1 MAAAGAA
8 AATVMVGMDV
18 WRVHVVAKSVRW
30 DAVCWEGGQV
40 VTTVLVVAF
49 ERNQGGCAVGVY
61 EVEMTD
67 VKALLRCT
75 SRLRFVRGVS

>member
-1 MAAAGAA
+1 VAAAGAA
-8 AATVMVGMDV
+8 AATVMVGLDV

-40 VTTVLVVAF
+40 VMTVLVVAF
-49 ERNQGGCAVGVY
+49 GRNLGGCAVGVY
-61 EVEMTD
+61 AVEIFY